1 MFHQN
6 KYSSWVCQLACTA
19 RHYVTKTGKTDS
31 TILTCC
37 ECSHFS
43 PKSIGA
49 FQSKNYYDILKVS
62 SNCDS
67 KGIKEA
73 FYEQSKK
80 LHPDKRPDNENAPAE
95 FKALVEAYEVL
106 NDASKRKEYDE
117 MIGIRK
123 QDRTKSPYNQ
133 GNIFNSYL
141 LTMTQGIVFS
151 LKASQARDILQDME
165 LTPQYIEKLK

>member
-1 MFHQN
+1 MT
-6 KYSSWVCQLACTA
+6 S
-19 RHYVTKTGKTDS
+19 
-31 TILTCC
+31 C
-37 ECSHFS
+37 ECDAHFY

-49 FQSKNYYDILKVS
+49 SQSKNYYDILKVS
-62 SNCDS
+62 PNCDS

-80 LHPDKRPDNENAPAE
+80 LHPDKRPDDENAPAE

-123 QDRTKSPYNQ
+123 KDRTKSPYTQ
-133 GNIFNSYL
+133 GNLFNSYL
-141 LTMTQGIVFS
+141 LMMSQGTFFS
-151 LKASQARDILQDME
+151 LKASQAKDSLQDMA